1 MIEEKKDDLFEL
13 IQSMD
18 AAEKGFFSKFA
29 QRHVLKDG
37 NNYEHLFQILVKMPT
52 YDANV
57 VAVELKKLGI
67 ATPLPAAKNY
77 LKSIILRA
85 MRDYNSSRDTHTTL
99 LEGLQNLA
107 FFYDKKQYDLLR
119 KELKRLKKIA
129 EMYAEHHILFKIG
142 DYEKKL
148 HKETAR
154 REIIEGMEVILSEMQ
169 AQAAGF
175 QNQLRF
181 EHFLEKISVIAHKG
195 GSDREQAVN
204 ALLATELLTSEE
216 NATTMFSRIYYHQI
230 HAIAYMLK
238 GQNEA
243 SQKKYG
249 AVLSL
254 WEAAPHLIQEFP
266 SRYRRI
272 LNNYLGI
279 CSQTGDY
286 QVFEQLLAKV
296 RSSPATQPVDKAEI
310 FSIGHIA
317 ELLSRMGTY
326 DWIGVEA
333 MIPSLKAGLVAY
345 GPLLRQSTV
354 LVFQYHIAVFYFLSE
369 DYASCRKWLRE
380 ITEAPRTEQRMDIQ
394 RMAKVLNLLLIWQ
407 KRDFE
412 LLEFELR
419 SVTRYFENWGG
430 GLLEQIAIQLV
441 QALLHAEDQTS
452 EKSALMEFDRC
463 ISQSGMEEALGGT
476 VLKAWAIAQVSG
488 KVTREVIGG
497 LHPKL

>member
-1 MIEEKKDDLFEL
+1 MSEEKKDDLFEL
-13 IQSMD
+13 IHCMD

-29 QRHVLKDG
+29 QRHVLKEG
-37 NNYEHLFQILVKMPT
+37 NNYEQLFQILAKMPA
-52 YDANV
+52 YDADV
-57 VAVELKKLGI
+57 VSAELKKLGI
-67 ATPLPAAKNY
+67 GTPLPAAKNY
-77 LKSIILRA
+77 LKLIILRA

-107 FFYDKKQYDLLR
+107 FLYDKKQYDLLR

-154 REIIEGMEVILSEMQ
+154 RDIIEGMEEILSEMQ
-169 AQAAGF
+169 AQAAAF

-181 EHFLEKISVIAHKG
+181 EHFLEKISVITQKR

-204 ALLATELLTSEE
+204 ALLASELLTAEE
-216 NATTMFSRIYYHQI
+216 NATTLFSRIYYHQI

-238 GQNEA
+238 GENEA

-249 AVLSL
+249 AVLSI

-266 SRYRRI
+266 ARYRRI
-272 LNNYLGI
+272 LNNYLVI
-279 CSQTGDY
+279 CSLTGDY

-296 RSSPATQPVDKAEI
+296 RSSPATQPVDRAEI
-310 FSIGHIA
+310 FSIAHNA

-326 DWIGVEA
+326 DWAGVEA
-333 MIPSLKAGLVAY
+333 MIPSLKAGLDAY

-354 LVFQYHIAVFYFLSE
+354 LVFQYHIAIFYFLSG

-380 ITEAPRTEQRMDIQ
+380 ITETPRTEQRMDIQ
-394 RMAKVLNLLLIWQ
+394 RMAKVLNLLLLWQ
-407 KRDFE
+407 KRDHE

-419 SVTRYFENWGG
+419 AVTRYFENWGG
-430 GLLEQIAIQLV
+430 GVLEQNAVQLV
-441 QALLHAEDQTS
+441 QALLNAEDEAS
-452 EKSALMEFDRC
+452 AKSALKEFEEC
-463 ISQSGMEEALGGT
+463 ISQSGMEEALGGS
-476 VLKAWAIAQVSG
+476 VLRAWAIAQQRGASA
-488 KVTREVIGG
+488 REVIAGI
-497 LHPKL
+497 